1 MTKIIFI
8 MKDII
13 RTFEIVFEHF
23 LLAKKK
29 KWSEENIVILL
40 KVSDGKRSKKDDK
53 LHGHV
58 LF

>member
-13 RTFEIVFEHF
+13 QSFEIVFEHF
-23 LLAKKK
+23 LLAKK

-53 LHGHV
+53 LHGRV